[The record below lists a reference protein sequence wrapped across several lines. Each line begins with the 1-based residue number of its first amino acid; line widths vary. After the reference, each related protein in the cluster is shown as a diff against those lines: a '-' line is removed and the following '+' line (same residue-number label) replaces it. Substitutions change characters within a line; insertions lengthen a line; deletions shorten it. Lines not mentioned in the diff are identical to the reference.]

1 MPVRVTDSTRIG
13 MFFKC
18 NQSRQWYTEYEGRGL
33 VAIEEREDTA
43 VGLAFHEGIESLL
56 LGDSIGAAFD
66 KYVRTLGQIDR
77 TTLDGYSA
85 TTEWL
90 WHGYGVLSQ
99 FAKTLLPHFR
109 EKYNIVAIEQEMV
122 VKLLPE
128 LWYLTRPDLMV
139 EYKGEKGETTPL
151 NINIKTTHYTDN
163 ILRNLEYSAQIAM
176 EAKASAAFHGREYS
190 GTLLLVVD
198 KGKKGGPL
206 KQDGDKTGTRLTSP
220 FCYVWSNPKD
230 GTWGFDWKRGLVK
243 IPAWTVCSCP
253 QDLLNKMD
261 GVVNVSQFTYLLG
274 PVTSAHA
281 NGIEDE
287 IIQVES
293 LVKAGLACRNRDA
306 CNNFGGYNK
315 PCQYKALCWEGNK
328 LHLYEPRE
336 FNHPIEETIYN
347 ERANANNTESGGT
360 GKGEGQKVRRSEIQ
374 L

>member
-1 MPVRVTDSTRIG
+1 MPRVTDSTRLG

-18 NQSRQWYTEYEGRGL
+18 HQSRQWYTEYEGRGL
-33 VAIEEREDTA
+33 VAIEEREDTS

-56 LGDSIGAAFD
+56 LGESLDVAYRKFCD
-66 KYVRTLGQIDR
+66 ELGEINRQ
-77 TTLDGYSA
+77 TLDGFSA
-85 TTEWL
+85 TQEWR
-90 WHGYGVLSQ
+90 WHGYGVLLQ
-99 FAKTLLPHFR
+99 FTKALLPHFQ

-122 VKLLPE
+122 VKLTPD

-139 EYKGEKGETTPL
+139 EYKGEHGETTPL

-176 EAKASAAFHGREYS
+176 EAKASAGFHGREYS

-230 GTWGFDWKRGLVK
+230 DTWGFDWKRGLVK
-243 IPAWTVCSCP
+243 LPAWAVCSGP
-253 QDLLNKMD
+253 QELAAKMD
-261 GVVNVSQFTYLLG
+261 GIATLPQFTYLLG

-281 NGIEDE
+281 NGIENE
-287 IIQVES
+287 IIQVEG
-293 LVKAGLACRNRDA
+293 LVAGGLACRNRDA

-328 LHLYEPRE
+328 LHLYEPRG

-347 ERANANNTESGGT
+347 ERMYANNAESGEPS
-360 GKGEGQKVRRSEIQ
+360 EGAGDEVRGSEIQ